1 MAALSARRRRLAGHF
16 RTSRPDVRKR
26 LAEGWPEIHNAFM
39 SRIAGYPWPEIHE
52 ELHAKGAAVLPRLL
66 EPAQR
71 AALRAAWETGSFRS
85 RVVMERHN
93 YGRGE
98 YKYFAYPLP
107 PLVQELR
114 ESLYERLVP
123 VAELWSRALGSKER
137 LPATHAQYL
146 ARCRRAGQPRPT
158 PLLLR
163 YGAGGYNC
171 LHQDLYGDVSF
182 PLQAVFLL
190 SEPDK
195 DFEGGELM
203 LVEQRP
209 RMQSKGFVVPLR
221 AGDAAVFANNHRPAQ
236 GKRGPFRVTMR
247 HGVSEIR
254 SGERLTLGVI
264 FHDAA

>member
-1 MAALSARRRRLAGHF
+1 MTSADLQR
-16 RTSRPDVRKR
+16 
-26 LAEGWPEIHNAFM
+26 
-39 SRIAGYPWPEIHE
+39 RIADCPWPAIHGD
-52 ELHAKGAAVLPRLL
+52 LHAKGAAVLPQLL
-66 EPAQR
+66 DARTR
-71 AALRAAWETGSFRS
+71 AALRASYESGRFRS

-93 YGRGE
+93 FGRGE

-114 ESLYERLVP
+114 ETLYQRLMP
-123 VAELWSRALGSKER
+123 VAEQWSRALALPAR
-137 LPATHAQYL
+137 LPAAHAEFL
-146 ARCRRAGQPRPT
+146 ARCRWAGQPRPT

-163 YGAGGYNC
+163 YGAGDHNC
-171 LHQDLYGDVSF
+171 LHQDLYGKVSF

-190 SEPDK
+190 SEPGT

-209 RMQSKGFVVPLR
+209 RMQSKGMVVPLR
-221 AGDAAVFANNHRPAQ
+221 AGDAAVFATGQRPMQ
-236 GKRGPFRVTMR
+236 GKRAFYRVALR

-254 SGERLTLGVI
+254 SGERITLGII